1 MPPGATPMSEMNE
14 SQTPSPRAP
23 VSRRRMTWWR
33 RLVFRIT
40 VPIALGLMR
49 ATWATYRFEIHGDEK
64 LRELFAAGKPVV
76 FGFWHESLLIVCWY
90 AARLLN
96 AGERITFLISPSVD
110 GEFGVMIL
118 ARYGSE
124 AVRGSATRSGV
135 SALRGLHRAIRRDGM
150 SPAIT
155 LDGPKGP
162 VRYCKPGAVMVAR
175 MAGVPIIPIGC
186 GARWSF
192 RAPTWDRHLVPL
204 ATSRVVLKI
213 GEPVTVAAG
222 ASGEDVEAVR
232 VDLERR
238 VNILMREAEV
248 LAGNKKAIAAETE
261 EEQ

>member
-1 MPPGATPMSEMNE
+1 
-14 SQTPSPRAP
+14 
-23 VSRRRMTWWR
+23 MTWWR
-33 RLVFRIT
+33 RLLFRIT

-64 LRELFAAGKPVV
+64 LQELFAAGKPVV
-76 FGFWHESLLIVCWY
+76 LGFWHESLLVVSWY
-90 AARLLN
+90 AARLLK

-110 GEFGVMIL
+110 GEFGVMML
-118 ARYGSE
+118 AHYGSE

-135 SALRGLHRAIRRDGM
+135 SALRGLYRAIRRDGM

-175 MAGVPIIPIGC
+175 MAGVPIVPIGC
-186 GARWSF
+186 GARRSF

-204 ATSRVVLKI
+204 ATSIVVLKL
-213 GEPVTVAAG
+213 GEPVTVPAD
-222 ASGEDVEAVR
+222 ASGEDIEAVR

-238 VNILMREAEV
+238 VNKLMGEAEV
-248 LAGNKKAIAAETE
+248 LAVNRKAIATE
-261 EEQ
+261 RQEE